1 MNRSDFYDQW
11 SHIHGD
17 APIKGVVKAWLTISF
32 AVCRT
37 LSKLRVTPNGLTLSS
52 LLFGALFV
60 LLIESNWSIAFLV
73 LSLLADGLDGTMA
86 IITGRVSKWGAAL
99 DGVVDRVVETLW
111 AVGLFLLGAPLPIVF
126 TAWLSAFLQ
135 EYLRARVAGLG
146 ITQVGVV
153 TIAERPVR
161 ASLIFIALVARGFDL
176 DLILGVAVM
185 WAIMQLISLLT
196 LTKHLRSQLR
206 QSQR

>member
-1 MNRSDFYDQW
+1 MNRNDFFDQW
-11 SHIHGD
+11 SRIHGD
-17 APIKGVVKAWLTISF
+17 AQIKGVVRAWLTISF

-37 LSKLRVTPNGLTLSS
+37 LSKLRVTPNVLTFSS
-52 LLFGALFV
+52 LVFGALFV
-60 LLIESNWSIAFLV
+60 LFIESNWAIAFLV

-99 DGVVDRVVETLW
+99 DGIVDRVVETLW

-146 ITQVGVV
+146 LTQVGVV

-176 DLILGVAVM
+176 DLIFGVAVA